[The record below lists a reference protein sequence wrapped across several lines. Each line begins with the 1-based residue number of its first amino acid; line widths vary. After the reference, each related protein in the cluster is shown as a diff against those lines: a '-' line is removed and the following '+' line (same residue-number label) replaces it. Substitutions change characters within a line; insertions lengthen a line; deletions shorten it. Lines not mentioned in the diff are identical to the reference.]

1 MNQIFK
7 ARVFRA
13 EWRKLRR
20 PTLFLGTMLASAG
33 LTGLVTS
40 LLFLLIDSP
49 QGNSD
54 RGNMISREILQLPSG
69 LTIGFSNAAG
79 LLGIVA
85 LCVFAAQTA
94 QEYTYGTLRN
104 LLVRQPR
111 RLQLL
116 LGKYV
121 SMASFAIVMVFL
133 AAVVSMS
140 LAFGLSGKAKVATDA
155 WVTSDALNELAKT
168 FGNVLLSVIAFGTV
182 GMILGLLLRSP
193 ISAISL
199 GVIWLLIVENI
210 LIAVK
215 SSLGNWMPGNLM
227 SIIAVGGTTDIS
239 YTHSI
244 TMVSI
249 YLVASTAIVITLF
262 KRRDVSN

>member
-1 MNQIFK
+1 MNQIFE
-7 ARVFRA
+7 AQVFRA

-40 LLFLLIDSP
+40 LLFLLIDAP

-85 LCVFAAQTA
+85 LCVFAAQAA

-111 RLQLL
+111 RIRLL
-116 LGKYV
+116 LGKYI
-121 SMASFAIVMVFL
+121 SMASFAIVMVIL

-155 WVTSDALNELAKT
+155 WVTSDALHEIAKT

-193 ISAISL
+193 ISSISL

-210 LIAVK
+210 LIALK
-215 SSLGNWMPGNLM
+215 ASLGKWMPGNLI
-227 SIIAVGGTTDIS
+227 STIAIGGTDDVS
-239 YTHSI
+239 YMHSV
-244 TMVSI
+244 TMVAI
-249 YLVASTAIVITLF
+249 YLIVGTAIVTILF

>member
-1 MNQIFK
+1 MIHVLIFQ
-7 ARVFRA
+7 VFRA

-111 RLQLL
+111 RMQLL
-116 LGKYV
+116 IGKYI
-121 SMASFAIVMVFL
+121 SMASFAIVMVIL

-155 WVTSDALNELAKT
+155 WITSDALQEMAKT

-210 LIAVK
+210 LVAVK
-215 SSLGNWMPGNLM
+215 SSLGTWMPGSFM
-227 SIIAVGGTTDIS
+227 SNIAVGGTPDIS
-239 YTHSI
+239 YIHSI
-244 TMVSI
+244 TMVAI
-249 YLVASTAIVITLF
+249 YLVASTAIVLTLF

>member
-20 PTLFLGTMLASAG
+20 PTLFIGTMLASAG

-121 SMASFAIVMVFL
+121 SMASFAILMVIL

-140 LAFGLSGKAKVATDA
+140 LAFGLSGKAKVETDA
-155 WVTSDALNELAKT
+155 WVTSDALQELAKT

-210 LIAVK
+210 LVAVK

-249 YLVASTAIVITLF
+249 YLVASSAIVITLF

>member
-1 MNQIFK
+1 MILVLLANVFK
-7 ARVFRA
+7 A

-20 PTLFLGTMLASAG
+20 PTLFVGTMLASAG

-49 QGNSD
+49 RGNAD
-54 RGNMISREILQLPSG
+54 RGNMISREVLQLPSG

-116 LGKYV
+116 IGKYV
-121 SMASFAIVMVFL
+121 SMASFAIVMVIL
-133 AAVVSMS
+133 AAIVSMS
-140 LAFGLSGKAKVATDA
+140 LAFGLSGRAKVTTDA
-155 WVTSDALNELAKT
+155 WVTSDALHEVAKT

-215 SSLGNWMPGNLM
+215 SSLGKWMPGSLM
-227 SIIAVGGTTDIS
+227 STIAAGGTSDIS
-239 YTHSI
+239 YSHAISF
-244 TMVSI
+244 VAI
-249 YLVASTAIVITLF
+249 YLVISSAIVIMLF
-262 KRRDVSN
+262 KKRDVSN

>member
-1 MNQIFK
+1 MNQIFNGQ
-7 ARVFRA
+7 VFRA

-20 PTLFLGTMLASAG
+20 PTAFLGTMLVSAG

-116 LGKYV
+116 LGKYL
-121 SMASFAIVMVFL
+121 SMASFAIVMVIL

-140 LAFGLSGKAKVATDA
+140 LAFGLSGKAKVETDA
-155 WVTSDALNELAKT
+155 WVTSEALQELAKT
-168 FGNVLLSVIAFGTV
+168 FGNVLLSVIAFGTI

-210 LIAVK
+210 LVAVK
-215 SSLGNWMPGNLM
+215 SSLGTWMPGILI
-227 SIIAVGGTTDIS
+227 STIAVGGTDDIS

-244 TMVSI
+244 TMVTI
-249 YLVASTAIVITLF
+249 YLVVGTAIVAILF

>member
-1 MNQIFK
+1 MTKLIIS
-7 ARVFRA
+7 RVFKS

-54 RGNMISREILQLPSG
+54 RGNMISRDVLQLPSG

-111 RLQLL
+111 RIRLL

-121 SMASFAIVMVFL
+121 SMASFAIVMVIL
-133 AAVVSMS
+133 AAAVSMS
-140 LAFGLSGKAKVATDA
+140 LAFGLSGKAKVETDA
-155 WVTSDALNELAKT
+155 WVTSAALHEIAKT

-215 SSLGNWMPGNLM
+215 SSLGKWMPGNLI
-227 SIIAVGGTTDIS
+227 STIAIGGTQDIS
-239 YTHSI
+239 YTHAIS
-244 TMVSI
+244 MVAI
-249 YLVASTAIVITLF
+249 YLVIGTAIVVTLF

>member
-1 MNQIFK
+1 MIKVFK
-7 ARVFRA
+7 S

-20 PTLFLGTMLASAG
+20 PTLFVGTMLASAG

-69 LTIGFSNAAG
+69 LSIGFSNAAG

-111 RLQLL
+111 RIQLL
-116 LGKYV
+116 VGKYF
-121 SMASFAIVMVFL
+121 SMASFAIVMVIL
-133 AAVVSMS
+133 AAIVSMS
-140 LAFGLSGKAKVATDA
+140 LAFGLSGRAKVETEA
-155 WVTSDALNELAKT
+155 WVTSDALSDLANT

-215 SSLGNWMPGNLM
+215 SSLGNWMPGSLM
-227 SIIAVGGTTDIS
+227 STIAVGGTEDIS
-239 YTHSI
+239 YSHAT
-244 TMVSI
+244 TLVAI
-249 YLVASTAIVITLF
+249 YLLISSGIVVLLF

>member
-7 ARVFRA
+7 ARVFRS

-140 LAFGLSGKAKVATDA
+140 LSFGLSGKAKVETDA
-155 WVTSDALNELAKT
+155 WVTSDALREMAKT

-193 ISAISL
+193 ISSISL

-210 LIAVK
+210 LVAVK

-249 YLVASTAIVITLF
+249 YLVASATIVITLF

>member
-7 ARVFRA
+7 GQVFRA

-20 PTLFLGTMLASAG
+20 PTLFIGTMLASAG

-40 LLFLLIDSP
+40 LLFLLIASQ

-121 SMASFAIVMVFL
+121 SMASFAIVMVIL
-133 AAVVSMS
+133 AAIVSMS

-155 WVTSDALNELAKT
+155 WITSDALQELAKT
-168 FGNVLLSVIAFGTV
+168 FGNVLLSVIAFGTI

-210 LIAVK
+210 LVAVK
-215 SSLGNWMPGNLM
+215 SSLGTWMPGILI
-227 SIIAVGGTTDIS
+227 STIAVGGTDDIS

-244 TMVSI
+244 TMVTI
-249 YLVASTAIVITLF
+249 YLVVSTAIVVTLF

>member
-1 MNQIFK
+1 MNQIFNGQ
-7 ARVFRA
+7 VFRA

-20 PTLFLGTMLASAG
+20 PTAFLGTMLVSAG

-116 LGKYV
+116 LGKYL
-121 SMASFAIVMVFL
+121 SMASFAIVMVIL

-140 LAFGLSGKAKVATDA
+140 LAFGLSGKAKVETDA
-155 WVTSDALNELAKT
+155 WVTSEALQELAKT
-168 FGNVLLSVIAFGTV
+168 FGNVLLSVIAFGTI

-210 LIAVK
+210 LVAVK
-215 SSLGNWMPGNLM
+215 SSLGTWMPGILI
-227 SIIAVGGTTDIS
+227 STIAVGGTDDIS

-244 TMVSI
+244 TMVTI
-249 YLVASTAIVITLF
+249 YLVVSTAIVVTLF

>member
-1 MNQIFK
+1 MTKVFK
-7 ARVFRA
+7 A

-54 RGNMISREILQLPSG
+54 RGNAISREILQLPSG

-116 LGKYV
+116 IGKYV
-121 SMASFAIVMVFL
+121 SMASFAIVMVIL
-133 AAVVSMS
+133 AAVISMS
-140 LAFGLSGKAKVATDA
+140 LAFGLSGKAKVETDA
-155 WVTSDALNELAKT
+155 WITSDALQEMAKT

-215 SSLGNWMPGNLM
+215 GSLGKWMPGNLM
-227 SIIAVGGTTDIS
+227 STIAIGGTDDLS
-239 YTHSI
+239 YTYSV
-244 TMVSI
+244 TMVAI
-249 YLVASTAIVITLF
+249 YLVIGTTIVSILF